1 MKVILRLLIFL
12 ALPVMGSADPLLTS
26 WFTLHSDD
34 TARLYHTDAARLA
47 GESVTTWSNGRQT
60 QAQPARTGIQ
70 QILVS
75 TNWIYIRSTGLPS
88 QIMGPWYMDAQHYRA
103 FPNLPTDQN
112 ILLCLPRH
120 PVMET
125 DAEFQ
130 HLGDIGMTVDGVVIF
145 DPTDSFSY
153 SHAAGRDADP
163 RAGLG
168 RGDGI
173 WDRDALV
180 NEGQTFDPGLG
191 HQQNWGRYHYHAQ
204 AIALRYELGDH
215 VDFDPATKTYHES
228 AGEPTRHSPILAWLD
243 DGYPVYGPYG
253 YANPT
258 NAASGLRRMISGYVP
273 RNGQDG
279 ADDLTQTGRRSLPA
293 WAARES
299 DRSATLGAEETGPA
313 VSTRYPV
320 GHFVQ
325 DYAYRGD
332 LGQTQGQ
339 DFDLDESNG
348 RWCVTPEFPQG
359 TYAYFTTIDANG
371 QPIYPYLMGK
381 RYHGRPYG
389 RVIRNIR
396 ERVVPYFTSAAA
408 PPVKTSSASPA
419 PATTTLVWQPG
430 NDAGY
435 QPTPP
440 PGK

>member
-1 MKVILRLLIFL
+1 MKVILRLAIFL
-12 ALPVMGSADPLLTS
+12 ALPATGLADPLLTS
-26 WFTLHSDD
+26 WFTLHSDA
-34 TARLYHTDAARLA
+34 TARLYRTDAARLA
-47 GESVTTWSNGRQT
+47 GDSVTTWSNGRQT

-88 QIMGPWYMDAQHYRA
+88 QIMGPWYMDAQHYRF

-120 PVMET
+120 PVVET

-130 HLGDIGMTVDGVVIF
+130 HLGDIGMTVDGVAIF
-145 DPTDSFSY
+145 DPTDAFSY

-168 RGDGI
+168 QGDGI

-180 NEGQTFDPGLG
+180 NEGQTFDPGQG
-191 HQQNWGRYHYHAQ
+191 HQENRGRYHYHAQ

-215 VDFDPATKTYHES
+215 VDFDPVTKTYQES
-228 AGEPTRHSPILAWLD
+228 AGEPTRHSPILAWLH

-273 RNGQDG
+273 RNGQNG
-279 ADDLTQTGRRSLPA
+279 ADDLTQTGRRRLPA

-299 DRSATLGAEETGPA
+299 DRSATLADDETGPN
-313 VSTRYPV
+313 VSPRYPV

-339 DFDLDESNG
+339 DFDLDENNG

-359 TYAYFTTIDANG
+359 TYAYFTTIDATG
-371 QPIYPYLMGK
+371 HPIYPYLMGK

-396 ERVVPYFTSAAA
+396 ERVVPYFTSAGAA
-408 PPVKTSSASPA
+408 AGKTSSASPG

-430 NDAGY
+430 NDGGY
-435 QPTPP
+435 QSAPP
-440 PGK
+440 PGQ